1 MGGSYVELNKILFDR
16 TLRRFLDNK
25 RSLLKKI
32 LAWISILS
40 FVVVI
45 PQNKFI
51 FDISSTH
58 SVSANKNQTFPLKI
72 FDFLDLFITERLLR
86 LLWRRRLVSGSRG
99 ATTRIITRNY

>member
-1 MGGSYVELNKILFDR
+1 MGLNKILFDK
-16 TLRRFLDNK
+16 TSRRFLDICSTIEK
-25 RSLLKKI
+25 F

-58 SVSANKNQTFPLKI
+58 TVGANKNQTFPLKI
-72 FDFLDLFITERLLR
+72 FDFLDLFVTERLLR
-86 LLWRRRLVSGSRG
+86 LLWRRRLVSGS
-99 ATTRIITRNY
+99 